1 MDNVEK
7 LSTLMMKNLRADIS
21 FTEEEKN
28 REMQK
33 TKNKEFNQNCKTV
46 EMQSLDGTSLESID
60 HQTMHCVFCQDNYD
74 NKVQSKMNAR
84 AR

>member
-1 MDNVEK
+1 MRFMDNVEK

-28 REMQK
+28 R
-33 TKNKEFNQNCKTV
+33 